1 MTSEDR
7 LEEIDS
13 GIDRI
18 RSEKPYGSHADAIAA
33 LDWLTAAGNDVRKAL
48 NAAEDTGTI
57 ARLQDRIDTLES
69 LHSSV
74 VARMKRTDKKVPERH
89 LDQSTQE
96 VEI

>member
-7 LEEIDS
+7 LDEIDS

-18 RSEKPYGSHADAIAA
+18 RSEKPYENHSDAIAA
-33 LDWLTAAGNDVRKAL
+33 LDWLTSASNDVRKVL
-48 NAAEDTGTI
+48 NASDDIGTI
-57 ARLQDRIDTLES
+57 TRLQDRIDTLES

-74 VARMKRTDKKVPERH
+74 VARMKRTDTDVPERH
-89 LDQSTQE
+89 IDRTTTG